1 MQKKVIQVYK
11 NFDQWKNSPPGL
23 GDFIRGSCHL
33 HELMCSVNVDFKI
46 DISQSDFKNH
56 IIHSDSIFSVN
67 DMSSINHANEY
78 FTDHQALISDLDSF
92 LRDHSDAFFISTNMG
107 QWNRLELPA
116 ATRKF
121 MVDFFNFNESVTKYS
136 AFHIPIDS
144 YEVLSIRCGDRFY
157 GQTELIVDSI
167 LKKHLFT
174 IIENSILPNLKHPLV
189 LTSDSFLLK
198 KELADKY
205 GFLILPHHSEHGA
218 FNSSS
223 YPVCVDMNLL
233 KNSNFNYHINLWA
246 NWWSGFSHY
255 TSMIFSIPSMN
266 FCAPHFSCEALN

>member
-33 HELMCSVNVDFKI
+33 HELMSSVNVDFKI

-92 LRDHSDAFFISTNMG
+92 LRGHSDAFFISTNMG

-266 FCAPHFSCEALN
+266 FCAPNFICETLN

>member
-1 MQKKVIQVYK
+1 MQKKIIQVYK

-67 DMSSINHANEY
+67 DMISVNHANEY

-92 LRDHSDAFFISTNMG
+92 LRGHSDAFFISTNMG

-136 AFHIPIDS
+136 ACHIPIDS

-233 KNSNFNYHINLWA
+233 KNSSFNYHVNLWA